1 MRACFFRKI
10 FLYTQKG
17 VIRLKKILSYLFA
30 FILVFSSVLSV
41 PVKAESK
48 LETRA
53 VKHALSILYSTET
66 GHNNLFQRNYANY
79 LVTKKGGMEIGAAS
93 WYGNNAKELIT
104 YIQKNKSTSKY
115 DKNVC
120 KKILAN
126 WEDVKAGKKY
136 KKEIIRL
143 INSKTGRILQDS
155 FTKQKIRQY
164 FKEAQK
170 LGVNKLSGKIMSANI
185 IHQAGTKALKRV
197 LKKAKKPYTCN
208 SIYKAMK
215 SDSSNQVGTYKTRQ
229 NFVKNILSILPY

>member
-1 MRACFFRKI
+1 M
-10 FLYTQKG
+10 
-17 VIRLKKILSYLFA
+17 FA

-93 WYGNNAKELIT
+93 WYGNNAKELIA
-104 YIQKNKSTSKY
+104 YIKNSKSTSKS
-115 DKNVC
+115 DKAVC

-126 WEDVKAGKKY
+126 WNSVKSGKKY
-136 KKEIIRL
+136 KKEVIRI
-143 INSKTGRILQDS
+143 INSATGRNLQNA
-155 FTKQKIRQY
+155 FTKMKIRQY
-164 FKEAQK
+164 FKTAQK
-170 LGVNKLSGKIMSANI
+170 LGVKKLSGKIMSANI
-185 IHQAGTKALKRV
+185 LHQSGEKALKRI

-208 SIYKAMK
+208 SIYKALQ
-215 SDSSNQVGTYKTRQ
+215 SDSGNQVGTYKARQ